1 MNELP
6 KVYDPSSVEGPLYKF
21 WEENGFFAAEVDE
34 NKKPFT
40 IVIPPPNVT
49 GQLHMG
55 HAFDETLQDILIR
68 FKRMQGYSALW
79 MPGTDHAGIA
89 TQIKVEENLRV
100 NEGLTRYD
108 LGRDKFL
115 ERVWEWKERYGSRII
130 EQLKKLGSSCDW
142 RRERFTMDE
151 GCSKAVRE
159 VFVNLYEKGLIYKG
173 NRIINWCPHCA
184 TALSDAEVEYETQ
197 PGKLWHIKYDI
208 KDSDEY
214 VIVATT
220 RPETFMG
227 DTGVAV
233 NPNDERYQH
242 LIGKTCILPIIG
254 REIPIFADDYVD
266 LEFGTGCVKTTP
278 CHDPNDFEMGL
289 RHNLEQILVF
299 NEDAAVNE
307 NGGKYC
313 GMDRYECRKAV
324 LSDLEAEGRLVQ
336 IEDHEHNV
344 GTCYRCGTTVEPMT
358 SKQWFVKMAPL
369 AKPAMEVVHDGRVK
383 FVPDRFSKTY
393 LRWMENVHDWCI
405 SRQLWWGHRIPAFY
419 CEDCGEMVVSKKNVT
434 ACPKC
439 GGTHI
444 RQEEDVLDT
453 WFSSALWP
461 FSTLGW
467 PEKTKELE
475 YFYPTSV
482 LVTGYDIIFFWVAR
496 MIFSG
501 MEHMKEEPFKT
512 VYIHGLVR
520 DAQGRKMSKSLGNG
534 IDPLEVIGKYG
545 ADALRFTLVTGN
557 SPGNDMRFSTEKV
570 ESSRNFANK
579 IWNASRFIQMNL
591 TIDKAELPE
600 QLALEDKWIVS
611 KFNGLVQAVTENI
624 DKYELGLA
632 VQKLYDFIWDN
643 FCDWYIEIVKPR
655 LQNKDNKQ
663 DNENAQ
669 RVLCCVLS
677 GTMQL
682 LHPFMPYITDTIWQ
696 ALPHEGKSVMVS
708 KWPEYQDALCFKAE
722 EEQVERMMETIRAI
736 RNRRAEM
743 NVPPSKKANVILF
756 TQHRESYEAGALFF
770 GKLSYAS
777 EVEFVDAVPENAES
791 MVSIVTPGA
800 QVYMPMGELIDFEKE
815 RARLEKEKAKVE
827 DDIAF
832 VMKKLDNPGFVAK
845 APEKVVA
852 AERDKVAKYQEL
864 LEKIEA
870 SLSALR

>member
-1 MNELP
+1 M
-6 KVYDPSSVEGPLYKF
+6 
-21 WEENGFFAAEVDE
+21 
-34 NKKPFT
+34 
-40 IVIPPPNVT
+40 
-49 GQLHMG
+49 
-55 HAFDETLQDILIR
+55 
-68 FKRMQGYSALW
+68 
-79 MPGTDHAGIA
+79 
-89 TQIKVEENLRV
+89 
-100 NEGLTRYD
+100 
-108 LGRDKFL
+108 
-115 ERVWEWKERYGSRII
+115 
-130 EQLKKLGSSCDW
+130 
-142 RRERFTMDE
+142 
-151 GCSKAVRE
+151 
-159 VFVNLYEKGLIYKG
+159 
-173 NRIINWCPHCA
+173 
-184 TALSDAEVEYETQ
+184 
-197 PGKLWHIKYDI
+197 
-208 KDSDEY
+208 
-214 VIVATT
+214 
-220 RPETFMG
+220 
-227 DTGVAV
+227 
-233 NPNDERYQH
+233 
-242 LIGKTCILPIIG
+242 
-254 REIPIFADDYVD
+254 
-266 LEFGTGCVKTTP
+266 
-278 CHDPNDFEMGL
+278 
-289 RHNLEQILVF
+289 
-299 NEDAAVNE
+299 
-307 NGGKYC
+307 
-313 GMDRYECRKAV
+313 
-324 LSDLEAEGRLVQ
+324 
-336 IEDHEHNV
+336 
-344 GTCYRCGTTVEPMT
+344 
-358 SKQWFVKMAPL
+358 
-369 AKPAMEVVHDGRVK
+369 
-383 FVPDRFSKTY
+383 
-393 LRWMENVHDWCI
+393 
-405 SRQLWWGHRIPAFY
+405 
-419 CEDCGEMVVSKKNVT
+419 
-434 ACPKC
+434 
-439 GGTHI
+439 
-444 RQEEDVLDT
+444 
-453 WFSSALWP
+453 
-461 FSTLGW
+461 
-467 PEKTKELE
+467 
-475 YFYPTSV
+475 

-501 MEHMKEEPFKT
+501 MEHMREEPFKT